1 MLAQAR
7 NNASRNSRRRMR
19 GFSLIEMAM
28 VLLVLGLILGGML
41 TALGASDAAKRR
53 ADAAATLQQISDALY
68 GFAQA
73 NGRLPCPATD
83 VSAGDEAPAA
93 GGNCTS
99 YAGFVPGRKLGLQG
113 SFNANGLLEDPW
125 GNPYR
130 YMVANK
136 PVSGVN
142 AMTSAAQFRQWFATT
157 PPLGGGWL
165 CVATALN
172 CGSGVLSDTVPAIV
186 YSMGPDFGLA
196 ATGLQAENVGATM
209 GASAYPVA
217 NDVQFVDLAPAD
229 RPATFDDQLTWLS
242 INILTTRMIE
252 AGKLP

>member
-1 MLAQAR
+1 
-7 NNASRNSRRRMR
+7 
-19 GFSLIEMAM
+19 
-28 VLLVLGLILGGML
+28 
-41 TALGASDAAKRR
+41 
-53 ADAAATLQQISDALY
+53 
-68 GFAQA
+68 
-73 NGRLPCPATD
+73 
-83 VSAGDEAPAA
+83 
-93 GGNCTS
+93 
-99 YAGFVPGRKLGLQG
+99 
-113 SFNANGLLEDPW
+113 
-125 GNPYR
+125 
-130 YMVANK
+130 
-136 PVSGVN
+136 
-142 AMTSAAQFRQWFATT
+142 
-157 PPLGGGWL
+157 
-165 CVATALN
+165 N